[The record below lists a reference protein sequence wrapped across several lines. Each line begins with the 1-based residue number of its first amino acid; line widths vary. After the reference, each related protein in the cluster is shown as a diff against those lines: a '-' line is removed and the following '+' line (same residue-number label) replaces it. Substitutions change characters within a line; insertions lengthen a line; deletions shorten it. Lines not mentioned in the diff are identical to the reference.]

1 LEVSKAVGLPL
12 EEFHLGVETLGDSVV
27 AREAPH
33 GDDLLG
39 PGGQGLAELNQ
50 GSQACLPK
58 FVDGAQQPGDQ
69 CLALLTSAVFFEQ

>member
-12 EEFHLGVETLGDSVV
+12 EEFHLGVEPLGDSVV

-39 PGGQGLAELNQ
+39 SGGQSLSELDEL
-50 GSQACLPK
+50 SQARPSK
-58 FVDGAQQPGDQ
+58 FFDGAQQPRDQ
-69 CLALLTSAVFFEQ
+69 RVALLTSAVFFEQ